1 MTDATV
7 IPKATRLHK
16 PQKKKQVEKSN
27 IVNRRRKVRNKEG
40 KRKFFKIEVVDK
52 LIESGLEDQNYGSPF
67 VPK

>member
-1 MTDATV
+1 MQQSF
-7 IPKATRLHK
+7 PKLHGSTNHRRRNK
-16 PQKKKQVEKSN
+16 WRKSN